1 MLLSVFPSTDIGLSR
16 LKPDKRTMTDNDRFL
31 DEAIERERIENER
44 LFEQAG
50 EIVRKMTDP
59 MMVLKL
65 AREIEKQLI
74 RLGN

>member
-1 MLLSVFPSTDIGLSR
+1 
-16 LKPDKRTMTDNDRFL
+16 MTDDDRFL

-50 EIVRKMTDP
+50 EIIRKMTDP
-59 MMVLKL
+59 MMVVKL